1 MQRASGSSFVKQSV
15 KQQFREQSVVK
26 RGREH
31 SVVNQIVI
39 PQTTLRVSRLSF
51 GTARL
56 HHLATRRSRQR
67 LLGHA
72 SASGFSHFDTAP
84 LYGFGLAEE
93 ELGVFLASQSRALT
107 VATKIGLYPPLGS
120 RPRLAWVWGH
130 KALGRVLPQLSRP
143 AVSWS
148 LAVAERSLHR
158 SLRRLRRDHV
168 DILFLHEPDPGLL
181 QADEVL
187 RWLERQKQL
196 GKVRHHG
203 AAGDAAGFA
212 RWIVAGHPLCQVLQ
226 LRDSLDRR
234 EADVALSAARSLQ
247 FTFGYL
253 SALASASSPPARAMS
268 TREAIQAA
276 LRRSQHGSVLV
287 SSCAPDHVGE
297 LSQAAR
303 EASAC
308 T

>member
-1 MQRASGSSFVKQSV
+1 VKQSV
-15 KQQFREQSVVK
+15 VK
-26 RGREH
+26 
-31 SVVNQIVI
+31 QIVI
-39 PQTTLRVSRLSF
+39 AQTSLSVSRLSF

-56 HHLATRRSRQR
+56 HQLATRRSRQR

-72 SASGFSHFDTAP
+72 SAAGFSHFDTAP

-93 ELGVFLASQSRALT
+93 ELGVFLASQSSALT
-107 VATKIGLYPPLGS
+107 VATKIGLYPPRGG
-120 RPRLAWVWGH
+120 RPRLAWVWGQ
-130 KALGRVLPQLSRP
+130 KALGRVLPRWSRP
-143 AVSWS
+143 VVSWS
-148 LAVAERSLHR
+148 LAVAERSLHL

-168 DILFLHEPDPGLL
+168 DILFLHEPDPSLL

-187 RWLERQKQL
+187 RWLERQQQL

-203 AAGDAAGFA
+203 AAGEAAGFA

-234 EADVALSAARSLQ
+234 EADVALGAGRPLQ

-253 SALASASSPPARAMS
+253 SALASAGDASGRALS
-268 TREAIQAA
+268 KREAIQAA
-276 LRRSQHGSVLV
+276 LRRSEHGSVLV
-287 SSCAPDHVGE
+287 SSCAPEHVGE
-297 LSQAAR
+297 LSRAAR
-303 EASAC
+303 EASTC